1 MRFAS
6 CAHSWCLD
14 TYVSVDLHRYTRTHT
29 HTHTQTGPYCRFE
42 IRLAVAMSIPIIT
55 VKEMNRNRPGFADF
69 DQLKKECPVDL
80 IDHVLTNV
88 VWIPYRR
95 QQHEVDSMAKKIE
108 SDVFLKVK
116 RSKLDLRS
124 VEDIERLKQSDAYR
138 EAFEKLD
145 AELKRQNMKPR
156 PEVRET
162 IHKAISLEKSPML
175 STTIPSITSNST
187 LTSAT
192 TTTTNSTEVTPI
204 PNIASTP
211 SFDGVGTPHSTY
223 RTPSRSSTVS
233 SFSLLSEVLPIQQ
246 WLERFRKGF
255 GKYSAIFEELGIEHS
270 DIFQD
275 LDKESVNDILDAMKA
290 AKAPR
295 LHIRAMERRLEK
307 LLKANEQEEEEE
319 EVVVGET

>member
-1 MRFAS
+1 
-6 CAHSWCLD
+6 
-14 TYVSVDLHRYTRTHT
+14 
-29 HTHTQTGPYCRFE
+29 
-42 IRLAVAMSIPIIT
+42 MSIPIIT

-319 EVVVGET
+319 EVVEVGET